1 MNSRTFSLLLLLANV
16 ALFGWLFNQQLYPS
30 SDNLATSS
38 TPLPADVPTLR
49 LLSEL
54 PSPPPRRDLAGET
67 PGPEEGQT
75 PEPSAPPVEPPPV
88 PTIGGAEAGETA
100 PTAPAPETAAPVAA
114 SPETAIPPTAPACY
128 TLGPFAD
135 ETQRAQVRQSLA
147 ARLQS
152 VRERGESSG
161 PGRQWVYLGPYPS
174 TAAAEKEM
182 TALKARGVEDLFVVR
197 QGANKN
203 TISLGLFKEKT
214 SVTER
219 IREMKALG
227 YEAHVEARHE
237 TPPSYWLDVAVD
249 AAQVSPAALQ
259 EALPGSAQTKVVDC
273 AKIAGAGAAQ

>member
-54 PSPPPRRDLAGET
+54 PSPPPRRDL
-67 PGPEEGQT
+67 
-75 PEPSAPPVEPPPV
+75 
-88 PTIGGAEAGETA
+88 AGETA

>member
-100 PTAPAPETAAPVAA
+100 
-114 SPETAIPPTAPACY
+114 PTAPACY